1 MARGSGREGGLV
13 PGREVEW
20 PPEKDCLMC
29 QRSLEKAKNVKLLI
43 LDVDGVLTDGRIV
56 IDDRGVETKCFDV
69 RDGHGIKLL
78 KRANI
83 QVVII
88 TGRRSEVVSHRARE
102 LGIDSVYQNIHDK
115 LEVYRAILD
124 EKGLKDEEVG
134 FVGDDL
140 VDLPLMKRVGFSAV
154 VADGSEE
161 LQPYA
166 DYVSRNRGGR
176 GAVREIS
183 ELILKAQGKWSE
195 LMEGYLR

>member
-20 PPEKDCLMC
+20 PPEKGRLMC

>member
-1 MARGSGREGGLV
+1 MATREGLSV
-13 PGREVEW
+13 
-20 PPEKDCLMC
+20 L
-29 QRSLEKAKNVKLLI
+29 QRGLEKAKNVKLLI

-83 QVVII
+83 EVVII
-88 TGRRSEVVSHRARE
+88 TGRKSHVVSHRARE

-115 LEVYRAILD
+115 LEVYQALLD
-124 EKGLKDEEVG
+124 DKGLKDEEVG
-134 FVGDDL
+134 FMGDDL

-154 VADGSEE
+154 VADGIEDLKSC
-161 LQPYA
+161 A
-166 DYVSRNRGGR
+166 DYISRNRGGR

-183 ELILKAQGKWSE
+183 ELILKAQGKWAE
-195 LMEGYLR
+195 VMERYLR

>member
-1 MARGSGREGGLV
+1 MEVGLFTKPSRIV
-13 PGREVEW
+13 GHDLVKAE
-20 PPEKDCLMC
+20 DCIMSSK
-29 QRSLEKAKNVKLLI
+29 SLEKAKNVKLLI

-56 IDDRGVETKCFDV
+56 IDDRGIETKFFDV
-69 RDGHGIKLL
+69 RDGHGLKLL

-83 QVVII
+83 EVVII

-115 LEVYRAILD
+115 LEVYQAILD

-134 FVGDDL
+134 FVGDEL
-140 VDLPLMKRVGFSAV
+140 VDLPLLKRVGFSAV
-154 VADGSEE
+154 VADGIEE
-161 LQPYA
+161 LKPYA

-176 GAVREIS
+176 GGVREIS

-195 LMEGYLR
+195 LMEIYLR

>member
-1 MARGSGREGGLV
+1 MSSGS
-13 PGREVEW
+13 
-20 PPEKDCLMC
+20 M
-29 QRSLEKAKNVKLLI
+29 EKAKKVKLLI

-78 KRANI
+78 RRANI
-83 QVVII
+83 EVAII

-102 LGIDSVYQNIHDK
+102 LGIESVYQNIRDK
-115 LEVYRAILD
+115 LEVYRSIVD

-140 VDLPLMKRVGFSAV
+140 VDLPLLKRVGFSAV
-154 VADGSEE
+154 VADGIEE
-161 LQPYA
+161 LKPCA
-166 DYVSRNRGGR
+166 DYVSRKKGGR

-183 ELILKAQGKWSE
+183 ELILKAQGKWPE
-195 LMEGYLR
+195 LMERYLRE

>member
-1 MARGSGREGGLV
+1 MSS
-13 PGREVEW
+13 
-20 PPEKDCLMC
+20 
-29 QRSLEKAKNVKLLI
+29 RSPEKAKNVRLLI

-83 QVVII
+83 EVVII
-88 TGRRSEVVSHRARE
+88 TGRQSQVVSHRAKE

-115 LEVYRAILD
+115 LEVYQARLE
-124 EKGLKDEEVG
+124 EKGLKDGEVG

-140 VDLPLMKRVGFSAV
+140 VDLPLLKRVGFSAV
-154 VADGSEE
+154 VADGMEE
-161 LQPYA
+161 LKPYA
-166 DYVSRNRGGR
+166 DYVSRNKGGR

-195 LMEGYLR
+195 LMERYLR

>member
-1 MARGSGREGGLV
+1 MNS
-13 PGREVEW
+13 
-20 PPEKDCLMC
+20 
-29 QRSLEKAKNVKLLI
+29 RSLEKAKNVKLLI

-56 IDDRGVETKCFDV
+56 IDDRGIETKCFDV

-83 QVVII
+83 EVVII
-88 TGRRSEVVSHRARE
+88 TGRKSEVVSHRARE

-115 LEVYRAILD
+115 LEVYQAILD

-134 FVGDDL
+134 FVGDEL
-140 VDLPLMKRVGFSAV
+140 VDLPLLKRVGFSAV
-154 VADGSEE
+154 VADSIEE
-161 LQPYA
+161 LKPYA

-176 GAVREIS
+176 GGGREIS

-195 LMEGYLR
+195 LMERYLR

>member
-1 MARGSGREGGLV
+1 MSS
-13 PGREVEW
+13 
-20 PPEKDCLMC
+20 
-29 QRSLEKAKNVKLLI
+29 RSLEKAKNVKLLI

-56 IDDRGVETKCFDV
+56 IDDRGIETKCFDV

-83 QVVII
+83 EVVII
-88 TGRRSEVVSHRARE
+88 TGRKSEVVTHRARE

-115 LEVYRAILD
+115 LEVYQAILD

-134 FVGDDL
+134 FVGDEL
-140 VDLPLMKRVGFSAV
+140 VDLPLLKRVGFSAV
-154 VADGSEE
+154 VADSIEE
-161 LQPYA
+161 LKPYA

-176 GAVREIS
+176 GGVREIS

-195 LMEGYLR
+195 VMERYLR